1 MTLTHAWAETLN
13 HMMNVQL
20 APNFKKIQNIAASL
34 NAMRLN
40 RTNVGSFASLCFL
53 TLQKHAEEEARA

>member
-1 MTLTHAWAETLN
+1 MTLTHAWTEMLN
-13 HMMNVQL
+13 HMMNVPL
-20 APNFKKIQNIAASL
+20 APNFKQIQHIAASL

-40 RTNVGSFASLCFL
+40 RTNVGSFAPLCFL